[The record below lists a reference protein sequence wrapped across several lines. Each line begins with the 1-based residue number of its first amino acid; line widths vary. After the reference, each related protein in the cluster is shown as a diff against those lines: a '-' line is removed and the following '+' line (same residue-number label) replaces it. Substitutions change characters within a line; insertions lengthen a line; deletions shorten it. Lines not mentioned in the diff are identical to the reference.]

1 DKMVLGSGVGGD
13 GEWCRA
19 VLVSGGGGW
28 KKENGVSV
36 SAGKGIDSLESCISQ
51 RVDLQKTDTDDEDTV
66 MGKAEKIIE
75 QKVYEEHKA
84 DEE

>member
-28 KKENGVSV
+28 KQENGVSV
-36 SAGKGIDSLESCISQ
+36 SAGKGVHS
-51 RVDLQKTDTDDEDTV
+51 
-66 MGKAEKIIE
+66 A
-75 QKVYEEHKA
+75 
-84 DEE
+84 